1 MSMYTCQQEQKLL
14 EYGIHANRQQVLQYV
29 YMHKVSDAHVHYMC
43 VPYTCALYVRL
54 VCAGPTIEAAELDS
68 KQFRAARGK
77 EEDRETLSLR

>member
-1 MSMYTCQQEQKLL
+1 MRMCITCVCLICAPYTCALYVQDRQLKLL
-14 EYGIHANRQQVLQYV
+14 NL
-29 YMHKVSDAHVHYMC
+29 SMC
-43 VPYTCALYVRL
+43 VPYTYALYVRL